1 VTGFS
6 GRASES
12 RDLLSD
18 IARDVAVAEASLI
31 PLEEA
36 PRAWFSGRA
45 SESRDLLSD
54 IASDV
59 AVAEASLI
67 PLEEAPRDRV

>member
-1 VTGFS
+1 MS

-12 RDLLSD
+12 RD
-18 IARDVAVAEASLI
+18 
-31 PLEEA
+31 P
-36 PRAWFSGRA
+36 
-45 SESRDLLSD
+45 LSD

-67 PLEEAPRDRV
+67 PINE

>member
-12 RDLLSD
+12 RDLL
-18 IARDVAVAEASLI
+18 
-31 PLEEA
+31 
-36 PRAWFSGRA
+36 G
-45 SESRDLLSD
+45 D

-67 PLEEAPRDRV
+67 PLDEAPRDRV